1 MMKSHW
7 KIAVAAT
14 GVASCLAWGLA
25 FGQIQSGAYSSGKA
39 ASIGQEARQEFAA
52 DGKYEA
58 EPYVSLP
65 PELAAGEGRMEVQ
78 SFCMTC
84 HSTRYITMQPVLPA
98 ATWDA
103 EVTKMIKT
111 YGAPIPEDAAKKIT
125 AYLQAHYTVENR
137 KE

>member
-1 MMKSHW
+1 MMKKQW
-7 KIAVAAT
+7 TIALTAVGIAT
-14 GVASCLAWGLA
+14 GLAGGIVFA
-25 FGQIQSGAYSSGKA
+25 QMQSGSYSSGKA
-39 ASIGQEARQEFAA
+39 ASIEQEGKKEFAP

-58 EPYVSLP
+58 GAYASLP
-65 PELAAGEGRMEVQ
+65 PELAAGEGRIEVQ

-125 AYLQAHYTVENR
+125 AYLQAHYTPENR